1 MGPSAVMRA
10 RAWRSVLLRTSIVR
24 DSAHADGMD
33 HLFIR
38 IALPTLWSC
47 SVVAAGAL
55 GLARTPAQWLA
66 LTLVA
71 VVPPAIG
78 LHFART
84 PVRTTSEDIQD
95 VLR

>member
-1 MGPSAVMRA
+1 MN
-10 RAWRSVLLRTSIVR
+10 
-24 DSAHADGMD
+24 
-33 HLFIR
+33 HLFMR

-55 GLARTPAQWLA
+55 GLARSPAQWLA

-71 VVPPAIG
+71 IVPPAIG
-78 LHFART
+78 LHFSRT
-84 PVRTTSEDIQD
+84 PVTTTSQDIHD

>member
-1 MGPSAVMRA
+1 MNHLYVRI
-10 RAWRSVLLRTSIVR
+10 VLP
-24 DSAHADGMD
+24 A
-33 HLFIR
+33 
-38 IALPTLWSC
+38 LWSC

-55 GLARTPAQWLA
+55 GLARSPAQWLA

-78 LHFART
+78 LHFSRT
-84 PVRTTSEDIQD
+84 PLQTTSQAIQD